1 MDTMTVKMD
10 APLGAAED
18 SLMEARAALL
28 EYRAEAMAADRP
40 TDWEVERMTS
50 EIGWLET
57 VAGKLADYRD
67 EIAQREAGR

>member
-1 MDTMTVKMD
+1 MLTMTRRMD
-10 APLGAAED
+10 GPLGAAED
-18 SLMEARAALL
+18 ALMEAKAALL
-28 EYRAEAMAADRP
+28 EYRADAINTDLP

-57 VAGKLADYRD
+57 LAWKLSEYRE